1 MTFYVRRLTSKL
13 LAISIVFLIL
23 NVTLLP
29 LMHAGYAQ
37 TANFS
42 IKGAVSP
49 SSNFHGVIMWTI
61 VDGNKGTIIIQS
73 PVGRGLVHVSISP
86 SLTCGSSTP
95 VCLSSTVIDATDTDV
110 FKVGDTAK
118 FSIDLNAKQE
128 TVSLLT
134 GVLAGFDV
142 DVPLSKVWNT
152 ASVSTGM
159 NSTISNVPA
168 TTNSTTPRHLTLL
181 LSESVGVGAKG

>member
-1 MTFYVRRLTSKL
+1 MVL
-13 LAISIVFLIL
+13 LVL

-49 SSNFHGVIMWTI
+49 SSNFHGVMMWTI

-73 PVGRGLVHVSISP
+73 PVGRSLVHVSVSP
-86 SLTCGSSTP
+86 SLTCDSSTLI
-95 VCLSSTVIDATDTDV
+95 CLSSTVIDATDTDV
-110 FKVGDTAK
+110 FKVGDTAR

-142 DVPLSKVWNT
+142 NVPLSKVWNT
-152 ASVSTGM
+152 TSVSTGV
-159 NSTISNVPA
+159 NSTISNVP
-168 TTNSTTPRHLTLL
+168 TMTNSTTPRHFTLL